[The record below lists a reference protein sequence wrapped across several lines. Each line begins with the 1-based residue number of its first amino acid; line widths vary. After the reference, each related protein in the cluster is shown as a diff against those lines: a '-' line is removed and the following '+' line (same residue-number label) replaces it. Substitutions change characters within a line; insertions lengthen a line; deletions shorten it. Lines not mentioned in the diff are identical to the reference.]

1 MRMTPS
7 DEQPTQ
13 QIPTAPAANG
23 SIDERVADSEG
34 RAAGSEDGALS
45 ATAKPPRRLASVF
58 RQIGV
63 GASAWSTA
71 SYLSRGLVLVVAGA
85 ALGLTGYVLVPTADE
100 RPIQPGEDL
109 TVPGGLHGKPGGGN
123 RTSNERDLGGASTDG
138 QQRFGRAGGGR
149 RPLPGPARTAT
160 PGTAPAGTATAATTE
175 PDELVTTTAETTSPT
190 TSSPTTSIAS
200 TTTTTPTTTTSATTT
215 APTAGTTTTSS
226 TVPNARP

>member
-1 MRMTPS
+1 MTPS

-45 ATAKPPRRLASVF
+45 ATAKPPRRLASLF
-58 RQIGV
+58 RPIGM

-100 RPIQPGEDL
+100 RPIQPGDDL

-123 RTSNERDLGGASTDG
+123 RTSHERDLGGASTDG
-138 QQRFGRAGGGR
+138 QRSGRAGGGR
-149 RPLPGPARTAT
+149 RPLPGQRERPPKGRPRPARR
-160 PGTAPAGTATAATTE
+160 PQRRR
-175 PDELVTTTAETTSPT
+175 SPT
-190 TSSPTTSIAS
+190 SSRRPRPRRPRPPPRAQ
-200 TTTTTPTTTTSATTT
+200 PP
-215 APTAGTTTTSS
+215 AP
-226 TVPNARP
+226 P